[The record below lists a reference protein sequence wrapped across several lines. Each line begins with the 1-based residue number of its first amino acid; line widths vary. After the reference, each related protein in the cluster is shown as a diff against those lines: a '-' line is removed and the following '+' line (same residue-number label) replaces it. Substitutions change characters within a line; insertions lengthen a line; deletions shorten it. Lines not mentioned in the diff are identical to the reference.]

1 MYVYDSG
8 EISKINDAAIAYF
21 QTVVGGY
28 GLSGGDGGGGGG
40 GDLVFTD
47 HLDDDV
53 REQVIPGGSMVA
65 AADIDFDDI

>member
-8 EISKINDAAIAYF
+8 EISKINDAAIGYF

-28 GLSGGDGGGGGG
+28 GLSGGDGGGGG
-40 GDLVFTD
+40 DLVFTD
-47 HLDDDV
+47 DLDDDV
-53 REQVIPGGSMVA
+53 REQVVPGGSMVAA

>member
-8 EISKINDAAIAYF
+8 EISKINDAAIGYF

-28 GLSGGDGGGGGG
+28 GLSGGDGGGG
-40 GDLVFTD
+40 DLVFTED
-47 HLDDDV
+47 LDEDV
-53 REQVIPGGSMVA
+53 REQVVPGGSMVA